1 MRLSL
6 SNVHVPN
13 TDFPGV
19 WRVTLD
25 PVEAGGPYNLTAAI
39 RGNNVTLT
47 DVLFGDVWLCGGQS
61 NMYFKTS
68 QVGRARWT
76 PVRLSDELIYVVC
89 CIINHTYCLSHNT
102 VYFFLPYG
110 AALTLFVQKTSSQR
124 IHTTHCFI
132 YPVSILHTVCTIQY
146 NISENI
152 TVSEYHS
159 IQHTLDNY

>member
-6 SNVHVPN
+6 SKVHVSN

-39 RGNNVTLT
+39 QGDKTTLT

-68 QVGRARWT
+68 QVSRAM
-76 PVRLSDELIYVVC
+76 
-89 CIINHTYCLSHNT
+89 
-102 VYFFLPYG
+102 
-110 AALTLFVQKTSSQR
+110 
-124 IHTTHCFI
+124 
-132 YPVSILHTVCTIQY
+132 
-146 NISENI
+146 
-152 TVSEYHS
+152 
-159 IQHTLDNY
+159 